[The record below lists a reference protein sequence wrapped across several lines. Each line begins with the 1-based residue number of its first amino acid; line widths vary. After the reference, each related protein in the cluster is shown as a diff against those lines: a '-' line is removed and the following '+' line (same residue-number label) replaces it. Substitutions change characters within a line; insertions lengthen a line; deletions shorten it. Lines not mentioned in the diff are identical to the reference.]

1 MGMSGAEP
9 RVHFPVEAEVPESK
23 RHLQLRTLLFQF
35 LELAFAKEAA
45 IGCDQFVYWDPTEPG
60 VCLAPDAFVRFGQ
73 PDDLFQTWKVWE
85 RGVPQV
91 AVEITSSSD
100 NSEADWREKLSKYR
114 SLGVSE
120 LVRFDPESS
129 EPLRVWDLVGGELV
143 ERALAARAQ
152 SRFLRGFWV
161 TAEQPGVGLALRL
174 SRDED
179 GALFYPTPAEAAEQ
193 RVRELEAELRRRQS

>member
-1 MGMSGAEP
+1 MGMSGAEQ

-45 IGCDQFVYWDPTEPG
+45 IGCDQFVYWDPTEPR

-85 RGVPQV
+85 RGAPHV
-91 AVEITSSSD
+91 AVEIISSSD
-100 NSEADWREKLSKYR
+100 NGEADWREKLSKYR

-120 LVRFDPESS
+120 LVRFDPEST

-152 SRFLRGFWV
+152 SHYLRGFWV
-161 TAEQPGVGLALRL
+161 IAEQPGVGLALRL

-179 GALFYPTPAEAAEQ
+179 GTLLYLTPAEAAEQ
-193 RVRELEAELRRRQS
+193 RVRELEAELRSRQS

>member
-1 MGMSGAEP
+1 MSMSGAEQ

-35 LELAFAKEAA
+35 LELAFANEAA
-45 IGCDQFVYWDPTEPG
+45 IGCDQFVYWDATDPR

-85 RGVPQV
+85 RGAPDV
-91 AVEITSSSD
+91 AVEIISSSD
-100 NSEADWREKLSKYR
+100 NSESDWREKLAKYR

-120 LVRFDPESS
+120 LVRFDPEAS
-129 EPLRVWDLVGGELV
+129 EPLRVWDLVAGDLL
-143 ERALAARAQ
+143 ERALATRAV
-152 SRFLRGFWV
+152 SRYLRGFWV

-179 GALFYPTPAEAAEQ
+179 GTLLYLTPAESAEQ
-193 RVRELEAELRRRQS
+193 RVRELEAELRRRPS